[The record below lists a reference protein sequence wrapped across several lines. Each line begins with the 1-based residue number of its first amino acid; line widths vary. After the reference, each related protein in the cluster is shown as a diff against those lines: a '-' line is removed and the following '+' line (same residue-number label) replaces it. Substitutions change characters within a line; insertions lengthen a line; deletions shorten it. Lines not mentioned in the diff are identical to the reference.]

1 MTWKSLTHPLDSECG
16 RQRGEWSMRR
26 KIRRGLTMVE
36 LLIVVL
42 IVIVVIPVM
51 IRIYLNSNALFE
63 RASTIMN
70 LSQTGRHMMERLKR
84 DIRESSWW
92 LKVTDDPTLTFTR
105 FELNS
110 KGELVYDPKGYP
122 VETDEIIYALDGGTL
137 VRNGKVVG
145 EKIKELTFTLT
156 PEVINKKKIPT
167 IAITLTIH
175 ESGHEL
181 LFTTRVVPRHLA
193 SWARDPYWV
202 TNARGQPTVYEY

>member
-1 MTWKSLTHPLDSECG
+1 MKRKLGKLNSKSGKQHSAYTI
-16 RQRGEWSMRR
+16 RR
-26 KIRRGLTMVE
+26 KARRGLTMVE

-51 IRIYLNSNALFE
+51 IRIYLNSHALFE

-105 FELNS
+105 FELSS
-110 KGELVYDPKGYP
+110 KGGLVYDPKGYP
-122 VETDEIIYALDGGTL
+122 VETGEITYAVDGSTL

-167 IAITLTIH
+167 IAITLTIN

-181 LFTTRVVPRHLA
+181 FFTTRVVPRHLA
-193 SWARDPYWV
+193 SWARDPYWIS
-202 TNARGQPTVYEY
+202 NARGQPTVYEY